1 MVFHSEFSSRSATQ
15 TFLRKNDFVLK
26 MDQTDVFQSF
36 KYLTNIGITID
47 DIRKQ
52 PNILCSKE
60 PVLRNRHEILLECGC
75 PTVSVFLLNKYNTIS
90 SQPEMALKRMGII
103 DNDINLQQRLADY
116 LNLNVKLD
124 PCNEDVSLTDVR
136 MHFLRLFYSQNSY
149 MTANE
154 FDDVIKGHPYAKYKS
169 YRWIKDIMKILIE
182 QLHIP
187 KEKIKHKFHVL
198 QADPDNLQKLLSI
211 KPIGGVTMVQ
221 ILQRTP
227 CLKLASYEDVQSTLT
242 ELKKFGIS
250 EESITK
256 CSQVL
261 AMDLKIVQSRL
272 AELKSRKK
280 LQIMDFH
287 PSILK
292 LIMQNFKA
300 HSRLDYLNELE
311 KKCFSISSLT
321 GAPVQFHR

>member
-1 MVFHSEFSSRSATQ
+1 MVFHSEFSSRSVTQ
-15 TFLRKNDFVLK
+15 KFLRKNDFMLK
-26 MDQTDVFQSF
+26 MDQDDVLESF

-60 PVLRNRHEILLECGC
+60 PVLRNRHEILAECGC
-75 PTVSVFLLNKYNTIS
+75 STVSVFLLSKYTTIS
-90 SQPEMALKRMGII
+90 SEPEMALRRMGII

-116 LNLNVKLD
+116 LNVKLH
-124 PCNEDVSLTDVR
+124 PCDVDVSLTEVR

-154 FDDVIKGHPYAKYKS
+154 FDDVIKRHPYAKYKS
-169 YRWIKDIMKILIE
+169 YRWIKEIIKILIE
-182 QLHIP
+182 QFHTP
-187 KEKIKHKFHVL
+187 KEKIKDNFHVL
-198 QADPDNLQKLLSI
+198 HADPDNLRKLLSI
-211 KPIGGVTMVQ
+211 EPIGGVSMVE

-227 CLKLASYEDVQSTLT
+227 CLKLASYESVQSTLAQ
-242 ELKKFGIS
+242 LKKFGIS

-256 CSQVL
+256 CFQVL
-261 AMDLKIVQSRL
+261 AMDSKIVQMRL

-287 PSILK
+287 PSVLK

-311 KKCFSISSLT
+311 KKCFSINSLT
-321 GAPVQFHR
+321 GAPVQFQR